1 MPEGRITSYDTNAA
15 TGHIAPDDDTATLVF
30 DREDVADRRT
40 GEQLRS
46 GQQVTF
52 GVEEDR
58 AVNIRRLAPRGYGA

>member
-1 MPEGRITSYDTNAA
+1 MQQLGTSPPE
-15 TGHIAPDDDTATLVF
+15 DDDAPLTF
-30 DREDVADRRT
+30 DREEVADRRT

-52 GVEEDR
+52 EVEEDR